1 MFQAC
6 AVQCDSQKPRV
17 ATALV
22 KVAAVPEQLNFSL
35 NLNLRG
41 HLWFIA
47 AMLVSP
53 GLMSWNFHHRRN

>member
-22 KVAAVPEQLNFSL
+22 KVAA
-35 NLNLRG
+35 
-41 HLWFIA
+41 A
-47 AMLVSP
+47 SP
-53 GLMSWNFHHRRN
+53 QIKEGIIICPWKPLMPSPQPPPS